1 MARRRQDRLTKAEYM
16 ALLNHKVH
24 RLHRQLESLT
34 AIATPIFENL
44 PHGEDRNRAVFEL
57 IMAAE
62 VLENSH
68 PESMLLRNPEV
79 EEIAFAQDI
88 PSKRWVAEKVR
99 DAKDGGRNRWG
110 VPRTFGPVTGSFSQP
125 LWLPTSLLSP
135 LRGERGEQDAPRQKS
150 LEYLMENW
158 DRVRLIPVYIE
169 VDPFGQPWVSDGNH
183 RIMAA
188 SIRGEPS
195 VLAEV
200 KYFSGSQL
208 RVQPEWAPERLIQY
222 HHGHAMMP

>member
-1 MARRRQDRLTKAEYM
+1 MARRKAGQLTKAEYHQ
-16 ALLNHKVH
+16 LLVNKVGI
-24 RLHRQLESLT
+24 LHGYLEQL
-34 AIATPIFENL
+34 ATTVRPIIEAL
-44 PHGEDRNRAVFEL
+44 PHGELRNRAAFDLV
-57 IMAAE
+57 MAESA
-62 VLENSH
+62 LERCH
-68 PESMLLRNPEV
+68 PNNMTLRNPEV

-110 VPRTFGPVTGSFSQP
+110 VPRTFGPVTGAFSQP

-169 VDPFGQPWVSDGNH
+169 VDPFGQPWVSEGNH
-183 RIMAA
+183 RIMTA

-208 RVQPEWAPERLIQY
+208 RVQPEWAPEHLIQY